1 MPIRP
6 RSDASSLRPVN
17 QRPAIVAIEEDADG
31 DDVRVTITLDWRDR
45 RHYGTA
51 IGRADPPHRARLAA
65 EAALEAVEHMGGDRL
80 QIELM
85 AVATADIGDAR
96 VALAQV
102 RLGDDG
108 EVLVGTALEAGAG
121 PSLAAVRAVMA
132 ALNRRLGPL
141 L

>member
-1 MPIRP
+1 VTE
-6 RSDASSLRPVN
+6 RPV
-17 QRPAIVAIEEDADG
+17 IVAIEEDADG
-31 DDVRVTITLDWRDR
+31 DDVRVTITLDWQNQ

-51 IGRADPPHRARLAA
+51 VGVADPPHRARLAA
-65 EAALEAVEHMGGDRL
+65 EAALDAVEHIGGDHLRT
-80 QIELM
+80 ELM
-85 AVATADIGDAR
+85 AVATTDLGDAR

-132 ALNRRLGPL
+132 ALNRRLGRVL
-141 L
+141 

>member
-1 MPIRP
+1 
-6 RSDASSLRPVN
+6 VN

-31 DDVRVTITLDWRDR
+31 DDVRVTITLDWQDHP
-45 RHYGTA
+45 HYGTS
-51 IGRADPPHRARLAA
+51 IGSADPPHRPRLAA
-65 EAALEAVEHMGGDRL
+65 EAALRAVEEICDDRVPL
-80 QIELM
+80 ELM
-85 AVATADIGDAR
+85 AVATADVGRAR

-108 EVLVGTALEAGAG
+108 EVLVGSALLAGAD

-132 ALNRRLGPL
+132 ALNRRLGRL

>member
-1 MPIRP
+1 MN
-6 RSDASSLRPVN
+6 S
-17 QRPAIVAIEEDADG
+17 RPAIVAIEEDADG
-31 DDVRVTITLDWRDR
+31 DDVRVTITLDWGDR

-51 IGRADPPHRARLAA
+51 IGRADPPHRPRLAA
-65 EAALEAVEHMGGDRL
+65 EAALQAVESIGGDRFHT
-80 QIELM
+80 ELM
-85 AVATADIGDAR
+85 AVATADLGEAR

-108 EVLVGTALEAGAG
+108 EVLVGTALEADAG

-132 ALNRRLGPL
+132 ALNRRLGRL